1 MTTKE
6 EIEKLEQRKDM
17 AAYQRKIT
25 TCLGTAI
32 EYDQEI
38 AAIDRWVVED
48 IIDQQRHINRLIS
61 LIDFIMG
68 SSAKGVLLVPDN
80 VIHEDKV
87 GNSAIQIER

>member
-32 EYDQEI
+32 EYGQEI
-38 AAIDRWVVED
+38 AAIDR
-48 IIDQQRHINRLIS
+48 RLENLRYRLRDEVATLS
-61 LIDFIMG
+61 QNG
-68 SSAKGVLLVPDN
+68 G
-80 VIHEDKV
+80 
-87 GNSAIQIER
+87 

>member
-25 TCLGTAI
+25 TCLGAAI

-38 AAIDRWVVED
+38 AAIDR
-48 IIDQQRHINRLIS
+48 RLEN
-61 LIDFIMG
+61 LRYRLRDE
-68 SSAKGVLLVPDN
+68 V
-80 VIHEDKV
+80 
-87 GNSAIQIER
+87 AILSQNGG

>member
-25 TCLGTAI
+25 TYLGTAI

-38 AAIDRWVVED
+38 ADIDR
-48 IIDQQRHINRLIS
+48 RLEILRYRLRDEVATLS
-61 LIDFIMG
+61 QNG
-68 SSAKGVLLVPDN
+68 G
-80 VIHEDKV
+80 
-87 GNSAIQIER
+87 

>member
-32 EYDQEI
+32 EYDYEI
-38 AAIDRWVVED
+38 AAIDR
-48 IIDQQRHINRLIS
+48 RLEILRYRLRDEVAALS
-61 LIDFIMG
+61 KNG
-68 SSAKGVLLVPDN
+68 G
-80 VIHEDKV
+80 
-87 GNSAIQIER
+87 